1 MGKYALGSLILGFS
15 SVVVY
20 AKYDSTFRQWLKNNV
35 YGSDK
40 LLELLLFED
49 KPANDSK
56 SNTKPKW
63 VFWIKI

>member
-20 AKYDSTFRQWLKNNV
+20 AKYDSTFRQWLKTNL

-49 KPANDSK
+49 KFANDQLS
-56 SNTKPKW
+56 SAKPR
-63 VFWIKI
+63 